1 MSQPGNRREIANDYL
16 SASST
21 DVLNLFLQE
30 KYLGITLSTPPAS
43 NLLQKLSQIKEERKR
58 EMLTSE
64 FLF

>member
-21 DVLNLFLQE
+21 DVLNLFLQK